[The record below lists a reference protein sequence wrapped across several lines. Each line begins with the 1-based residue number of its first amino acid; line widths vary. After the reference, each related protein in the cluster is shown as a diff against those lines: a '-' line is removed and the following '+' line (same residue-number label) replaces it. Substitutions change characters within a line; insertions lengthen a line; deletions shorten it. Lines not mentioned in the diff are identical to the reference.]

1 MYTLPRGARLTMIN
15 RARYCRGLY
24 IAGAWRIQR
33 LAALTFQI
41 KTADSFTGLAAIR
54 GMNDVRYG

>member
-1 MYTLPRGARLTMIN
+1 MIN

-24 IAGAWRIQR
+24 IAGAWKIQR

-41 KTADSFTGLAAIR
+41 KTADLYTFLAAIR
-54 GMNDVRYG
+54 GINDVRYAWKIAC